1 MRWISILDKIKKP
14 KHNTGVHLLEKG
26 ILVGEPVQEIKQ
38 PTATTTGLEQL
49 FQVDLEPEDQDQNQ
63 VELVP
68 LAEAAK
74 RLGVS
79 RRYAHKLATAG
90 KITAEKDH
98 NGHWLVRMEQG
109 QIQFQDQVEQT
120 KFQDQIQVEQ
130 PQFQFQD
137 QVVHGYQNQVK
148 DLQEKLEAATFRVG
162 YLQAQLEA
170 SQQTIKLLE
179 DKHKIVWWQ
188 RLRKLFARKE

>member
-1 MRWISILDKIKKP
+1 LR
-14 KHNTGVHLLEKG
+14 
-26 ILVGEPVQEIKQ
+26 EPAQEIKRE
-38 PTATTTGLEQL
+38 TVTTTGLEQL
-49 FQVDLEPEDQDQNQ
+49 FQVDLEPQDQSQIQVQDQ

-79 RRYAHKLATAG
+79 RRYAHKLATGG
-90 KITAEKDH
+90 KIAAEKDH
-98 NGHWLVRMEQG
+98 NGRWLVKLEQG
-109 QIQFQDQVEQT
+109 QIQVQDQVEPI

-130 PQFQFQD
+130 PQFQIRFQD

-148 DLQEKLEAATFRVG
+148 DLQGKLEAATFRVG

-179 DKHKIVWWQ
+179 DKQKIAWWL
-188 RLRKLFARKE
+188 RLKNLFSNDRK

>member
-1 MRWISILDKIKKP
+1 M
-14 KHNTGVHLLEKG
+14 N
-26 ILVGEPVQEIKQ
+26 
-38 PTATTTGLEQL
+38 
-49 FQVDLEPEDQDQNQ
+49 LEPKDQDQIQFQDQ

-68 LAEAAK
+68 LVEAAK

-90 KITAEKDH
+90 KIAAEKDH

-120 KFQDQIQVEQ
+120 RFQDQIQVEQ
-130 PQFQFQD
+130 TQFQIPFQD

-179 DKHKIVWWQ
+179 DSQHKQGWWP
-188 RLRKLFARKE
+188 RLKSWLASDR